1 VSRIAT
7 TRVLPRAD
15 ADAFLKPR
23 AGIVEE
29 VATGDG
35 RFGAGAGPVSSYER
49 RVSLEDAGQDRVRVT
64 ETIEYRLAIPFF
76 GWLFGIPIRRALARG
91 DSGTP
96 WWAPPDRVDARGS
109 TVLGTLAVASMVG
122 GYVGGLLSHTIAFA
136 GREFD
141 AGASAQGAA
150 GIAARFGGV
159 IALLLAARAADRLGR
174 RRVILW
180 TAAAGCLVT
189 ALGAA
194 APSLPWH
201 AAAQALSRPLGLALL
216 VCIGIAAAE
225 EMPRGSRA
233 YAVSVLG
240 MSAAAGSGI
249 GIVALPLADLAPW
262 GWRLLHVLPLVA
274 LPFLVRVARYLP
286 ETLRF
291 ERPHVEARMSGHLA
305 RFWLLAASA
314 VLANLFFA
322 PASFFLNKFL
332 VDERGF
338 SATAVAVFT
347 VATATPGVIGVL
359 IGGRLA
365 DTRGRRPVGAVALV
379 VATLATTLAF
389 HAAGSPLWLWTLM
402 ASVVGSAAVPA
413 LGVYGPELFPTS
425 LRGRVGGLLAITSLV
440 GSAVGLIVGGAVAD
454 SPGGLAQVLVP
465 LSLGPLAVAALV
477 LLAYPETARRELEEL
492 NPEDRTSTPD
502 PSKFSP

>member
-1 VSRIAT
+1 MTRIV
-7 TRVLPRAD
+7 TRRTLPKGEAD
-15 ADAFLKPR
+15 AAFTPR
-23 AGIVEE
+23 AGIAKERRSGE
-29 VATGDG
+29 DRFHLETGP
-35 RFGAGAGPVSSYER
+35 FSFYER
-49 RVSLEDAGQDRVRVT
+49 RVETEDIDADRVRVT
-64 ETIEYRLAIPFF
+64 ESIEYRLAVPFF
-76 GWLFGIPIRRALARG
+76 GWLFALPIRRALRRG
-91 DSGTP
+91 DARIP

-109 TVLGTLAVASMVG
+109 TVLGTLAVASVVG

-136 GREFD
+136 GEEFG
-141 AGASAQGAA
+141 ASASAQGAA

-159 IALLLAARAADRLGR
+159 VALLLAAGAADRLGR
-174 RRVILW
+174 RRVILF
-180 TAAAGCLVT
+180 TASAGCVMT
-189 ALGAA
+189 AVGAL

-201 AAAQALSRPLGLALL
+201 TVAQALARPLGLALL
-216 VCIGIAAAE
+216 VCISIAAAE

-274 LPFLVRVARYLP
+274 LPFLMRVARYLP
-286 ETLRF
+286 ETTRF
-291 ERPHVEARMSGHLA
+291 ERPHVEARMAGHLR
-305 RFWLLAASA
+305 RFWLLATSA
-314 VLANLFFA
+314 VLANVFAA

-338 SATAVAVFT
+338 SATGVAVFT
-347 VATATPGVIGVL
+347 VVTATPGVIGVL
-359 IGGRLA
+359 VGGRLA

-379 VATLATTLAF
+379 AATLGAVLAF
-389 HAAGSPLWLWTLM
+389 HSTGAALWLWMLVG
-402 ASVVGSAAVPA
+402 SVIGSAAVPA

-454 SPGGLAQVLVP
+454 RPGGLASALVP
-465 LSLGPLAVAALV
+465 LGLGPLLVAGLV
-477 LLAYPETARRELEEL
+477 LVAYPETARRELEEL
-492 NPEDRTSTPD
+492 NPEDRT
-502 PSKFSP
+502 

>member
-1 VSRIAT
+1 MSRIVAS
-7 TRVLPRAD
+7 RVLPRAE
-15 ADAFLKPR
+15 AEKRLRPR
-23 AGIVEE
+23 AGLVKERP
-29 VATGDG
+29 DG
-35 RFGAGAGPVSSYER
+35 AARFEAEAGPVSGYIRTVET
-49 RVSLEDAGQDRVRVT
+49 EDAGDGRVTVT
-64 ETIEYRLAIPFF
+64 ETLEYRLAIPFF
-76 GWLFGIPIRRALARG
+76 GWLFAIPIRRVLARG
-91 DSGTP
+91 DDRIP

-109 TVLGTLAVASMVG
+109 TVLGSLAVASMVG

-141 AGASAQGAA
+141 ASASAQGAA

-159 IALLLAARAADRLGR
+159 IALFLAAGAADRLGR

-180 TAAAGCLVT
+180 TAAAGCVVT
-189 ALGAA
+189 AVGAA

-201 AAAQALSRPLGLALL
+201 TAAQAVARPLGLALL
-216 VCIGIAAAE
+216 VCISIAAAE

-249 GIVALPLADLAPW
+249 GIVTLPLADLAPW
-262 GWRLLHVLPLVA
+262 GWRLLHVLPIVA
-274 LPFLVRVARYLP
+274 VPFLLRMARHLP
-286 ETLRF
+286 ETTRF
-291 ERPHVEARMSGHLA
+291 ERPHVQARMAGHLK
-305 RFWLLAASA
+305 RFWLLAVSA
-314 VLANLFFA
+314 VLANVFFA

-338 SATAVAVFT
+338 SATAVAMFT

-359 IGGRLA
+359 VGGRLA
-365 DTRGRRPVGAVALV
+365 DTRGRRPVGAVALL
-379 VATLATTLAF
+379 VAAAATTLAF
-389 HAAGSPLWLWTLM
+389 HSAGSPLWLWTLV
-402 ASVVGSAAVPA
+402 ASIVGSAAVPA

-454 SPGGLAQVLVP
+454 DPGGLATALVP
-465 LSLGPLAVAALV
+465 LALGPLLVAGLV
-477 LLAYPETARRELEEL
+477 LIAYPETARRELEDI
-492 NPEDRTSTPD
+492 NPEDRAP
-502 PSKFSP
+502 KN

>member
-1 VSRIAT
+1 VRRIVAS
-7 TRVLPRAD
+7 RVLPRAE
-15 ADAFLKPR
+15 AETSLKPR

-29 VATGDG
+29 LAGGEG
-35 RFGAGAGPVSSYER
+35 RFGAAAGPVSSYER
-49 RVSLEDAGQDRVRVT
+49 LVELEDAGGDLVRVT

-91 DSGTP
+91 DGRIP

-109 TVLGTLAVASMVG
+109 TFLGTLAAASMVG
-122 GYVGGLLSHTIAFA
+122 GYLGGLLSHTIAFA

-141 AGASAQGAA
+141 ASASAQGAA

-159 IALLLAARAADRLGR
+159 IALLLAASAADRLGR
-174 RRVILW
+174 RRVILFS
-180 TAAAGCLVT
+180 AVAGCLLT
-189 ALGAA
+189 ALGAL
-194 APSLPWH
+194 APTLLWH

-240 MSAAAGSGI
+240 MAAAAGSGI

-274 LPFLVRVARYLP
+274 LPVLVRVARHLP

-291 ERPHVEARMSGHLA
+291 ERPHVTARMTGHLA
-305 RFWLLAASA
+305 RFWLLATSA

-379 VATLATTLAF
+379 VATVATTLAF
-389 HAAGSPLWLWTLM
+389 HAAGYPLWLWTLL
-402 ASVVGSAAVPA
+402 ASVIGSAAVPA

-425 LRGRVGGLLAITSLV
+425 LRGRVGGLLAITALV
-440 GSAVGLIVGGAVAD
+440 GSAVGLIVGGAAAD
-454 SPGGLAQVLVP
+454 TPGGLARALVP
-465 LSLGPLAVAALV
+465 LALGPLLVAALV
-477 LLAYPETARRELEEL
+477 LIAYPETARRELEEL
-492 NPEDRTSTPD
+492 NPEDAGLRTAGGGD
-502 PSKFSP
+502 G